1 MGAGASSSNSRT
13 PVPPRSSGSSSF
25 LPQDRQVLIAS
36 PSEAVPAKGNSA
48 GELETAMTSGTAMG
62 DSSDGFMNA
71 PGSARSGGKKTTF
84 VDKPHILAGWEPSE
98 EQLDEEVETVEGGPA
113 QELVRQVRTSMR
125 EQNINLLQAFSAHG
139 ETINLQTFVQ
149 VIRDI
154 VGEDMH
160 GLVQRGAE
168 DLFDAL
174 DADKCG
180 TIQCSAAAEALALD
194 SRGNPLRTAGQSQGD
209 TASAAPGMQQ
219 DTAAAAS
226 GGASAAGWTLGY
238 MKDQLQLALSQLK
251 KLIASRDV
259 LLQELEQAQ
268 AECVDSKRRVKL
280 KLIKYQ

>member
-1 MGAGASSSNSRT
+1 
-13 PVPPRSSGSSSF
+13 

-36 PSEAVPAKGNSA
+36 PSEDVPAKGNSE
-48 GELETAMTSGTAMG
+48 GELETAMTSRTAMAMG
-62 DSSDGFMNA
+62 ESSDGIMNA
-71 PGSARSGGKKTTF
+71 PGSARSGGKKATF
-84 VDKPHILAGWEPSE
+84 VDKVNKTHILAGWEPSE

-139 ETINLQTFVQ
+139 ETLNLQTFVQ

-174 DADKCG
+174 DADKSG
-180 TIQCSAAAEALALD
+180 AIQCSAAAEALALD

-209 TASAAPGMQQ
+209 TASAAPGVQQ

-259 LLQELEQAQ
+259 LQQELEQAQ